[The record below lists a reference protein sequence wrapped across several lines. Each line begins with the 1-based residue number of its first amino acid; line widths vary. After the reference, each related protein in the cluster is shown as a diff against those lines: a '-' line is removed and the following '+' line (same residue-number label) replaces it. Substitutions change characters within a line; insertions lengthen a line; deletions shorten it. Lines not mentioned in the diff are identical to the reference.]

1 MGWLRVSLP
10 ESEQQQVLSERES
23 NSSACVRRRMLVLW
37 SLHCGLTRE
46 QAAKIAGVGIAS
58 VGRDVRLYRRGGL
71 NSLLNTGTRY
81 KPTSEM
87 ADYADVIRASLEQTP
102 VRTIVEARQRILD
115 LTGLDRRL
123 TQVRVFLK
131 SIGLKWQR
139 VRAIPVPPQKV
150 SPSMLRFR
158 PSFWTLD

>member
-1 MGWLRVSLP
+1 MGWLRVSLS
-10 ESEQQQVLSERES
+10 ESEQQQVLSERKS

-58 VGRDVRLYRRGGL
+58 VGRDVSLYRRAGL
-71 NSLLNTGTRY
+71 NGLLSTGTHY
-81 KPTSEM
+81 KPTSEL
-87 ADYADVIRASLEQTP
+87 ADYADVIRESLEQTP
-102 VRTIVEARQRILD
+102 VPTIAEARQRILD
-115 LTGLDRRL
+115 LTGIDRGL

-139 VRAIPVPPQKV
+139 VRAIPVPPKKV
-150 SPSMLRFR
+150 LPSM
-158 PSFWTLD
+158 